1 MLQET
6 ERIKPTRRI
15 FGILL
20 LGLFLII
27 TDIFWKNGSTFLGI
41 LLIFL
46 IPVSKNYV
54 EISRNIFKKLKTN
67 VDISGNLE
75 GKEINIVY
83 KMYNQHYIPIFPL
96 ELSLKY
102 PPYFKLIK
110 GSPGGIYLIP
120 PKGTIEFKITFLG
133 RIGEHDIGPLN
144 AIIRDPLGLFRA
156 ETILNIK
163 NTIRIYPK
171 TESIKVAKLTIQART
186 VGLSRTKSKGSGI
199 EFYDVKEFQEGDE
212 TRRIY
217 WKALAKY
224 GKLYVKEFERE
235 ITLNIMLILDASR
248 TMFVG
253 NWGAT
258 PVEQGARTFSSIAR
272 YASIHDDKIG
282 LILFSEEYMKT
293 SPMRRGKIALIDI
306 TRTLS
311 SIKWNSSVSD
321 SHDLTDALNKAIKET
336 IKNLSRDRN
345 IIIFFTAPGDKEY
358 TNALIRHILA
368 LKNRGNDAYVI
379 VPLMTAYE
387 VTTMTGWQTI
397 IYRLR
402 SLDRL
407 KNDLSFASTLRSKG
421 IPTIAVGPK
430 DITQK
435 VISSLEMLR
444 TSMG

>member
-1 MLQET
+1 MLQES
-6 ERIKPTRRI
+6 EKIKPTRRI
-15 FGILL
+15 FGILFL
-20 LGLFLII
+20 ALFLII
-27 TDIFWKNGSTFLGI
+27 TDLFWKNGLTFLGM

-46 IPVSKNYV
+46 IPISKNYV
-54 EISRNIFKKLKTN
+54 EISRSIVKKLKIN
-67 VDISGNLE
+67 VNTFGNLE
-75 GKEINIVY
+75 GKEINVIY
-83 KMYNQHYIPIFPL
+83 RLYNPHYIPVFPL
-96 ELSLKY
+96 ELSLRY
-102 PPYFKLIK
+102 PSYFKLIK
-110 GSPGGIYLIP
+110 GSPGGIYLIA
-120 PKGTIEFKITFLG
+120 PKSYVEFKLTFLG

-144 AIIRDPLGLFRA
+144 VVVRDPLGLFRV
-156 ETILNIK
+156 ESSLGLK

-171 TESIKVAKLTIQART
+171 TESVRVAKLTVQART

-199 EFYDVKEFQEGDE
+199 EFYDTKEFQEGDE
-212 TRRIY
+212 MRRIY

-248 TMFVG
+248 TMFIG

-258 PVEQGARTFSSIAR
+258 PVEQGARTFSSIAK

-282 LILFSEEYMKT
+282 LILFSEEYTKT

-311 SIKWNSSVSD
+311 SIRWNSQTSNPQERIS
-321 SHDLTDALNKAIKET
+321 ALNKAIKET

-358 TNALIRHILA
+358 TNTLIRHLLA
-368 LKNRGNDAYVI
+368 LKSRGNDTYVI

-407 KNDLSFASTLRSKG
+407 KNDLNFASTLRSKG

>member
-1 MLQET
+1 
-6 ERIKPTRRI
+6 
-15 FGILL
+15 
-20 LGLFLII
+20 
-27 TDIFWKNGSTFLGI
+27 
-41 LLIFL
+41 
-46 IPVSKNYV
+46 
-54 EISRNIFKKLKTN
+54 
-67 VDISGNLE
+67 
-75 GKEINIVY
+75 
-83 KMYNQHYIPIFPL
+83 
-96 ELSLKY
+96 
-102 PPYFKLIK
+102 
-110 GSPGGIYLIP
+110 
-120 PKGTIEFKITFLG
+120 
-133 RIGEHDIGPLN
+133 
-144 AIIRDPLGLFRA
+144 
-156 ETILNIK
+156 
-163 NTIRIYPK
+163 
-171 TESIKVAKLTIQART
+171 
-186 VGLSRTKSKGSGI
+186 
-199 EFYDVKEFQEGDE
+199 
-212 TRRIY
+212 
-217 WKALAKY
+217 
-224 GKLYVKEFERE
+224 
-235 ITLNIMLILDASR
+235 
-248 TMFVG
+248 
-253 NWGAT
+253 
-258 PVEQGARTFSSIAR
+258 
-272 YASIHDDKIG
+272 
-282 LILFSEEYMKT
+282 MKT

-321 SHDLTDALNKAIKET
+321 SHDRTDALNKAIKET